1 MKRISLGALVL
12 AAGLVA
18 VNPLRAEGPASGE
31 VTGVSVMPAPGRA
44 DIVINVRGAVEVKDF
59 SLREP
64 DRLVIDVVGARLNG
78 GVSAYD
84 GVNRSGILDVK
95 YAQFRPDVVRIAI
108 YLTGARPY
116 KVERVGDAVHVSFGS
131 EGGFLAWSSTSP
143 AQMTPPAA
151 TPVTPPVRTRPEVS
165 VAAEE
170 PAAAAVV
177 AEPRIT
183 VTWDKADIA
192 DVVAGFSAFSGRTI
206 ILGKD
211 IKGTVSAEIHNQP
224 WHQAFQA
231 VLQTQGL
238 QAVELPGG
246 IIRVDSPQALAALD
260 SIEPLET
267 RIVRINYAPAA
278 GLVTSMKSV
287 LTKRGQVVSD
297 TTTNSL
303 IITDTRSR
311 IADAERF
318 VRGLDIRTPQVSIQ
332 SKLVFVD
339 RTDLQSL
346 GLQYDLGD
354 KDVYF
359 NKVVARPDP
368 TDPTASLP
376 PSTVVVGGNSIA
388 AIGNANGVLTGSA
401 LDVVWRTAIGGFSFT
416 SFLHALQTV
425 TLADIQAEPLVTTLD
440 NRQALINVGQ
450 EIPLRV
456 IDPGSLTQAT
466 GPKATVSFKN
476 VGIQLQVTP
485 HVTNNRHILMTIHAE
500 RSSIQTLADAD
511 LGFIVNKQNAD
522 NQLLVADG
530 ETAVI
535 GGLTVTEVNKSKSG
549 IPFLVDLPI
558 VGALFGYSTVTEHR
572 QDLIILITP
581 RIIDEGAE

>member
-18 VNPLRAEGPASGE
+18 VSPLRAEGPASGE

-151 TPVTPPVRTRPEVS
+151 TVTPPVRTKPEVS
-165 VAAEE
+165 VAPE
-170 PAAAAVV
+170 PADAAVV

-192 DVVAGFSAFSGRTI
+192 DVVAGFAAFSGRTI

-211 IKGTVSAEIHNQP
+211 IKGTISAEIHNQP

-368 TDPTASLP
+368 TDPTTPLDP
-376 PSTVVVGGNSIA
+376 TTVVVGGNSIA
-388 AIGNANGVLTGSA
+388 AMGNANGVLTGSA

-450 EIPLRV
+450 EIPVRV
-456 IDPGSLTQAT
+456 IDPGSLTANT
-466 GPKATVSFKN
+466 GPKATVSYKN
-476 VGIQLQVTP
+476 VGIIMQVTP
-485 HVTNNRHILMTIHAE
+485 HITNNRHVLMTIHAE
-500 RSSIQTLADAD
+500 RSSLSTIDVE
-511 LGFIVNKQNAD
+511 GNFVINKQFAD

-535 GGLTVTEVNKSKSG
+535 GGLTVTEVNKNKSG

-581 RIIDEGAE
+581 RIIDEGSE

>member
-1 MKRISLGALVL
+1 MRRHLWSSLVL
-12 AAGLVA
+12 AAGLVTA
-18 VNPLRAEGPASGE
+18 APAWAKGPASGE

-44 DIVINVRGAVEVKDF
+44 EIVINVRGAVEVRDF

-78 GVSAYD
+78 GVAAYD

-108 YLTGARPY
+108 YLSGARPY

-131 EGGFLAWSSTSP
+131 EGGFLAWSSTAPSQMAAPKAAP
-143 AQMTPPAA
+143 APARA
-151 TPVTPPVRTRPEVS
+151 RPEVS
-165 VAAEE
+165 VAAEAA
-170 PAAAAVV
+170 PAGVV

-183 VTWDKADIA
+183 VTWDKADIS
-192 DVVAGFSAFSGRTI
+192 DVVAGFAAFSGRTI

-231 VLQTQGL
+231 VLATQGL

-246 IIRVDSPQALAALD
+246 IIRVDSPGALASLD

-267 RIVRINYAPAA
+267 RIVRINYAAA
-278 GLVTSMKSV
+278 SGLVTSMKSV
-287 LTKRGQVVSD
+287 LTKRGAVVSD

-311 IADAERF
+311 IDDAEKF
-318 VRGLDIRTPQVSIQ
+318 VRSLDIRTPQVSIQ

-339 RTDLQSL
+339 RTDLQAL

-354 KDVYF
+354 DEVFF
-359 NKVVARPDP
+359 NSVVQRPDP
-368 TDPTASLP
+368 ADPTTPLDKN
-376 PSTVVVGGNSIA
+376 TVVVGGNSVA
-388 AIGNANGVLTGSA
+388 AVGNANGILQNSA

-416 SFLHALQTV
+416 TFLHALQQV
-425 TLADIQAEPLVTTLD
+425 TLADVQAEPLVTTLD

-450 EIPLRV
+450 EVPLRV
-456 IDPGSLTQAT
+456 VDPGSLTANT

-485 HVTNNRHILMTIHAE
+485 HVTNNRHVLMTIHAE
-500 RSSIQTLADAD
+500 RSSIQTTADAD
-511 LGFIVNKQNAD
+511 LGFIINKQNAD

-535 GGLTVTEVNKSKSG
+535 GGLTVTEVNKTKSG

-558 VGALFGYSTVTEHR
+558 VGALFGYSTTTEHR

-581 RIIDEGAE
+581 RIIDEGSE